1 MPRGKP
7 IPRPIPKDLEL
18 GPFDGCDEGNRV
30 EPVEET
36 IGAEFVPVRVAE
48 AVGIAAVDPPVEKM
62 VA

>member
-1 MPRGKP
+1 M
-7 IPRPIPKDLEL
+7 EL

-48 AVGIAAVDPPVEKM
+48 DVGIAAVDPPVEKM